1 MSRKGIDTLFY
12 LENYLISQKQ
22 RHLLILDLITNRFIA
37 TKLRRFESD
46 REHHLFFFLFL
57 TTYAYNEPYYVRHK
71 LESIKNRNLTLH
83 IKKTKKRCRQ

>member
-1 MSRKGIDTLFY
+1 MSRVRLDTLFY
-12 LENYLISQKQ
+12 LENYLIYQKQ

-57 TTYAYNEPYYVRHK
+57 TIYAYNEPYYVRHK
-71 LESIKNRNLTLH
+71 LESIKNRNLRLQ
-83 IKKTKKRCRQ
+83 IKKNEKKV

>member
-1 MSRKGIDTLFY
+1 MCTVRLDTLFY
-12 LENYLISQKQ
+12 LENYLIYQKQ

-57 TTYAYNEPYYVRHK
+57 TIYAYNEPYYVRHK
-71 LESIKNRNLTLH
+71 LESIKNRNLRLH
-83 IKKTKKRCRQ
+83 IKKNEKKV